1 MNTFKYIDGS
11 LHCEGVDLSAI
22 EEKHGT
28 PSYVYSKKTI
38 EENAKAYVNSF
49 TNTRNLA
56 CFAVKSLSNLSILKI
71 IKDAGCGF
79 DIVSGGELHRVLS
92 IGAEPKKIIF
102 SGVGKTKNEIQQGI
116 NSGILSF
123 NVESESELYR
133 IEKIAGDI
141 ESPAPISIR
150 INPDIDSGGHDY
162 ITTGRKGDKFGISD
176 TRKVIDLCKHAHQ
189 SKNLK
194 VVGLA
199 CHIGS
204 QILDLDGFMKS
215 ADKIF
220 ELADELANFNIS
232 LDFLDLGGGLG
243 ISYENEVPPSPLE
256 LISCLEDKF
265 KNRRERLILEP
276 GRSISANAGVLLT
289 RVEYIKDN
297 FLIVD
302 AAMNDLL
309 RPSLYKAHHDVCN
322 VEDKKDNFKKWTV
335 VGPVCESSDFLA
347 KNASLDVHEDDL
359 IVVKNAGAYGFVMAS
374 NYNSRPKAC
383 EILVDGNQSK
393 IIRQRE
399 TLDDLLEKE
408 KIENDWFW

>member
-1 MNTFKYIDGS
+1 MNTFKYINGS
-11 LHCEGVDLSAI
+11 LHCEGVDLSLLGERYA
-22 EEKHGT
+22 T

-49 TNTRNLA
+49 TNSRNLA
-56 CFAVKSLSNLSILKI
+56 CYAVKSLSNLSILKI

-92 IGAEPKKIIF
+92 IGADPKKVIF
-102 SGVGKTKNEIQQGI
+102 SGVGKTKDEIQQGI
-116 NSGILSF
+116 NSSILSF

-133 IEKIAGDI
+133 IEKIADDI

-176 TRKVIDLCKHAHQ
+176 IRKVIDLCKHAHQ

-194 VVGLA
+194 IVGLA

-204 QILDLDGFMKS
+204 QILDLEGFIKS

-220 ELADELANFNIS
+220 ELADELANFDIS
-232 LDFLDLGGGLG
+232 LEFLDLGGGLG
-243 ISYENEVPPSPLE
+243 ISYENEVPPSPLD

-265 KNRRERLILEP
+265 KNRKERLILEP

-322 VEDKKDNFKKWTV
+322 VKDKKDNLKKWNV

-359 IVVKNAGAYGFVMAS
+359 IAVKNAGAYGFVMAS

-383 EILVDGNQSK
+383 EILIDGDQSK

-408 KIENDWFW
+408 KIEND

>member
-1 MNTFKYIDGS
+1 MNTFKYINGS
-11 LHCEGVDLSAI
+11 LHCEGVDLSLLGERYA
-22 EEKHGT
+22 T

-49 TNTRNLA
+49 TNSRNLA
-56 CFAVKSLSNLSILKI
+56 CYAVKSLSNLSILKI

-92 IGAEPKKIIF
+92 IGADPKKVIF
-102 SGVGKTKNEIQQGI
+102 SGVGKTKDEIQQGI
-116 NSGILSF
+116 NSSILSF

-133 IEKIAGDI
+133 IEKIADDI

-176 TRKVIDLCKHAHQ
+176 IRKVIDLCKHAHQ

-194 VVGLA
+194 IVGLA

-220 ELADELANFNIS
+220 ELADELANFDIS
-232 LDFLDLGGGLG
+232 LEFLDLGGGLG
-243 ISYENEVPPSPLE
+243 ISYENEVPPSPLD

-265 KNRRERLILEP
+265 KNRKERLILEP

-289 RVEYIKDN
+289 KVEYIKDN

-322 VEDKKDNFKKWTV
+322 VKDKKDNLKIWNV

-347 KNASLDVHEDDL
+347 KNASLDVNEDDL
-359 IVVKNAGAYGFVMAS
+359 IVIKNAGAYGFVMAS

-383 EILVDGNQSK
+383 EILIDGDQSK
-393 IIRQRE
+393 IIRRRE

-408 KIENDWFW
+408 KIEND

>member
-1 MNTFKYIDGS
+1 MNTFKYINGS
-11 LHCEGVDLSAI
+11 LHCEGVDLSLIA
-22 EEKHGT
+22 ERYAT
-28 PSYVYSKKTI
+28 PSYVYSKKII

-49 TNTRNLA
+49 ANSRNLA

-92 IGAEPKKIIF
+92 IGADPKKVIF
-102 SGVGKTKNEIQQGI
+102 SGVGKTKGEIQQGI
-116 NSGILSF
+116 NSSILSF

-133 IEKIAGDI
+133 IEKIADEI

-176 TRKVIDLCKHAHQ
+176 IRKVIDLCKHAHQ

-194 VVGLA
+194 IVGLA

-204 QILDLDGFMKS
+204 QILDLEGFIKS

-220 ELADELANFNIS
+220 ELADELANFDIS
-232 LDFLDLGGGLG
+232 LEFLDLGGGLG
-243 ISYENEVPPSPLE
+243 ISYENEVPPSPLD

-322 VEDKKDNFKKWTV
+322 VKDKKDNLKKWNV

-383 EILVDGNQSK
+383 EILIDGDQSK

-408 KIENDWFW
+408 KIEND

>member
-1 MNTFKYIDGS
+1 MNTFNYINGS
-11 LHCEGVDLSAI
+11 LHCEDVDLSVL
-22 EEKHGT
+22 EKKYGT

-38 EENAKAYVNSF
+38 KENTKAYVNSF
-49 TNTRNLA
+49 TNRRNLA

-92 IGAEPKKIIF
+92 IGADPKKVIF

-116 NSGILSF
+116 NNGILSF

-133 IEKIAGDI
+133 IEKIADDI

-176 TRKVIDLCKHAHQ
+176 KRKVVDLCKHAHQ

-194 VVGLA
+194 IVGLA

-204 QILDLDGFMKS
+204 QILDLEGFIKS

-220 ELADELANFNIS
+220 ELADELKNFDIS
-232 LDFLDLGGGLG
+232 LEFLDLGGGLG

-383 EILVDGNQSK
+383 EILVDGDQSK

-408 KIENDWFW
+408 KIEND

>member
-71 IKDAGCGF
+71 IKNAGCGF

-133 IEKIAGDI
+133 IEKIADNI

-220 ELADELANFNIS
+220 ELADELANFDIS
-232 LDFLDLGGGLG
+232 LEFLDLGGGLG
-243 ISYENEVPPSPLE
+243 ISYKNEVPPSPLD

-289 RVEYIKDN
+289 KVEYIKDN

-322 VEDKKDNFKKWTV
+322 VEDKQDNLKKWTV

-359 IVVKNAGAYGFVMAS
+359 IAVKNAGAYGFVMAS

-383 EILVDGNQSK
+383 EILIDGEQSK

-408 KIENDWFW
+408 KIEND

>member
-1 MNTFKYIDGS
+1 MNTFKYINGS
-11 LHCEGVDLSAI
+11 LHCEEVDLSLIGERYA
-22 EEKHGT
+22 T
-28 PSYVYSKKTI
+28 PSYVYSKKII

-92 IGAEPKKIIF
+92 IGADPKKVIF
-102 SGVGKTKNEIQQGI
+102 SGVGKTKDEIQQGI
-116 NSGILSF
+116 NSSILSF

-133 IEKIAGDI
+133 IEKIADDI

-176 TRKVIDLCKHAHQ
+176 TRKVIDLCKYTHQ

-194 VVGLA
+194 IVGLA

-220 ELADELANFNIS
+220 ELADELANFDIS
-232 LDFLDLGGGLG
+232 LEFLDLGGGLG
-243 ISYENEVPPSPLE
+243 ISYENEVPPSPLD

-265 KNRRERLILEP
+265 KNRKERLILEP

-289 RVEYIKDN
+289 KVEYIKDN

-322 VEDKKDNFKKWTV
+322 VKDKKDNLKIWNV

-347 KNASLDVHEDDL
+347 KNASLDVNEDDL

-383 EILVDGNQSK
+383 EILIDGDQSK
-393 IIRQRE
+393 IIRRRE

-408 KIENDWFW
+408 KIEND

>member
-71 IKDAGCGF
+71 IKNAGCGF

-133 IEKIAGDI
+133 IEKIADDI

-204 QILDLDGFMKS
+204 QILDLAGFVKA

-243 ISYENEVPPSPLE
+243 ISYENEVPPSPLD

-265 KNRRERLILEP
+265 KNRKERLILEP

-289 RVEYIKDN
+289 KVEYIKDN
-297 FLIVD
+297 FVIVD

-322 VEDKKDNFKKWTV
+322 VEDKQDNLKKWTV
-335 VGPVCESSDFLA
+335 VGPVCESSDFLS

-359 IVVKNAGAYGFVMAS
+359 IAVKNAGAYGFVMAS

-383 EILVDGNQSK
+383 EILIDGDQSK

-408 KIENDWFW
+408 KIEND

>member
-11 LHCEGVDLSAI
+11 LYCEGVDLSML
-22 EEKHGT
+22 EEKYGT

-49 TNTRNLA
+49 TNTANLA

-71 IKDAGCGF
+71 IKDTGCGF

-116 NSGILSF
+116 NIGILSF

-133 IEKIAGDI
+133 IEKIADDI
-141 ESPAPISIR
+141 GSPAPISIR

-194 VVGLA
+194 IVGLA

-204 QILDLDGFMKS
+204 QILDLGGFMKS

-220 ELADELANFNIS
+220 ELADELANFDIS
-232 LDFLDLGGGLG
+232 LEFLDLGGGLG
-243 ISYENEVPPSPLE
+243 VSYENEVPPSPLD

-265 KNRRERLILEP
+265 KIRKERLILEP

-289 RVEYIKDN
+289 KVEYIKDN

-322 VEDKKDNFKKWTV
+322 VENKEDNLKKWTV

-359 IVVKNAGAYGFVMAS
+359 IAVKNAGAYGFVMAS

-383 EILVDGNQSK
+383 EILIDGDQSK

-399 TLDDLLEKE
+399 TIDDLLEKE
-408 KIENDWFW
+408 KIEND

>member
-1 MNTFKYIDGS
+1 MNTFEYIDGR
-11 LHCEGVDLSAI
+11 LHCEDVDLSI
-22 EEKHGT
+22 LGEKYGT

-49 TNTRNLA
+49 TNNDNLA
-56 CFAVKSLSNLSILKI
+56 CFAVKSLSNLSILNI
-71 IKDAGCGF
+71 IKNSGCGF

-92 IGAEPKKIIF
+92 IGADPKKVIF
-102 SGVGKTKNEIQQGI
+102 SGVGKTKKEIEQGI

-133 IEKIAGDI
+133 IEKVADEIG
-141 ESPAPISIR
+141 SPAPISIR

-162 ITTGRKGDKFGISD
+162 ITTGRKGDKFGISE
-176 TRKVIDLCKHAHQ
+176 TKKIIDLCNHAHQ
-189 SKNLK
+189 AKHLK
-194 VVGLA
+194 IVGLA

-204 QILDLDGFMKS
+204 QILDLDGFIKS

-220 ELADELANFNIS
+220 ELADELANFDIS
-232 LDFLDLGGGLG
+232 LEFLDLGGGLG
-243 ISYENEVPPSPLE
+243 ISYEDEVPPSPFD
-256 LISCLEDKF
+256 LISCLEEKF
-265 KNRRERLILEP
+265 KSRKERLILEP
-276 GRSISANAGVLLT
+276 GRSISANAGILLT
-289 RVEYIKDN
+289 QVEYIKDN

-322 VEDKKDNFKKWTV
+322 VIDKKDNLKKWNI
-335 VGPVCESSDFLA
+335 VGPICESSDFLA
-347 KNASLDVHEDDL
+347 KNISLDVNEDDL
-359 IVVKNAGAYGFVMAS
+359 IAIKNAGAYGFVMAS

-383 EILVDGNQSK
+383 EILIDGNESK
-393 IIRQRE
+393 IIRERE

-408 KIENDWFW
+408 KILND

>member
-1 MNTFKYIDGS
+1 MNTFKYINGS
-11 LHCEGVDLSAI
+11 LHCEGVDLSLLGERYA
-22 EEKHGT
+22 T
-28 PSYVYSKKTI
+28 PSYVYSKKII

-92 IGAEPKKIIF
+92 IGADPKKVIF
-102 SGVGKTKNEIQQGI
+102 SGVGKTKGEIQQGI
-116 NSGILSF
+116 NSSILSF

-133 IEKIAGDI
+133 IEKIADDL
-141 ESPAPISIR
+141 ESSAPISIR

-176 TRKVIDLCKHAHQ
+176 IRKVIDLCKYAHQ

-194 VVGLA
+194 IVGLA

-220 ELADELANFNIS
+220 ELADELTNFDIS
-232 LDFLDLGGGLG
+232 LEFLDLGGGLG
-243 ISYENEVPPSPLE
+243 ISYENEVPPSPLD

-265 KNRRERLILEP
+265 KNRKERLILEP

-289 RVEYIKDN
+289 KVEYIKDN

-322 VEDKKDNFKKWTV
+322 VEDKKDNLKKWTV

-347 KNASLDVHEDDL
+347 KNAFLDVHEDDL
-359 IVVKNAGAYGFVMAS
+359 IAVKDAGAYGFVMAS

-383 EILVDGNQSK
+383 EILIDGDQSK

-408 KIENDWFW
+408 KIEND

>member
-1 MNTFKYIDGS
+1 MNTFKYINGS
-11 LHCEGVDLSAI
+11 LHCEGVDLSLLGERYA
-22 EEKHGT
+22 T

-49 TNTRNLA
+49 TNSRNLA
-56 CFAVKSLSNLSILKI
+56 CYAVKSLSNLSILKI

-92 IGAEPKKIIF
+92 IGADPKKVIF
-102 SGVGKTKNEIQQGI
+102 SGVGKTKDEIQQGI
-116 NSGILSF
+116 NSSILSF

-133 IEKIAGDI
+133 IEKIADDI

-176 TRKVIDLCKHAHQ
+176 KRKVIDLCKYAHQ
-189 SKNLK
+189 SKSLK
-194 VVGLA
+194 IVGLA

-220 ELADELANFNIS
+220 ELSDELANFDIS
-232 LDFLDLGGGLG
+232 LEFLDLGGGLG
-243 ISYENEVPPSPLE
+243 ISYENEVPPSPLD

-265 KNRRERLILEP
+265 ENRKERLILEP
-276 GRSISANAGVLLT
+276 GRRISANAGVLLT
-289 RVEYIKDN
+289 KVEYIKDN

-322 VEDKKDNFKKWTV
+322 VKDKKDNLKKWNV

-383 EILVDGNQSK
+383 EILIDGDQSK

-408 KIENDWFW
+408 KIEND

>member
-11 LHCEGVDLSAI
+11 LHCEGVNLSAL

-28 PSYVYSKKTI
+28 PSYIYSKKTI

-49 TNTRNLA
+49 TDNRNLA

-133 IEKIAGDI
+133 IEKIAEGI
-141 ESPAPISIR
+141 GSPASISIR

-176 TRKVIDLCKHAHQ
+176 TRKVIDLCKYAHQ
-189 SKNLK
+189 SKSLK
-194 VVGLA
+194 IAGLA

-220 ELADELANFNIS
+220 ELADELADFDIS
-232 LDFLDLGGGLG
+232 LEFLDLGGGLG
-243 ISYENEVPPSPLE
+243 ISYENEVPPSPLD

-265 KNRRERLILEP
+265 KNRKERLILEP

-289 RVEYIKDN
+289 KVEYIKDN

-322 VEDKKDNFKKWTV
+322 VKDKKDNLKKWNV

-347 KNASLDVHEDDL
+347 KNASLDAHEDDL

-383 EILVDGNQSK
+383 EILIDGDQSK
-393 IIRQRE
+393 IIRHRE

-408 KIENDWFW
+408 KIEHD

>member
-1 MNTFKYIDGS
+1 MNTFKYINGS
-11 LHCEGVDLSAI
+11 LHCEGVDLSLLGERYA
-22 EEKHGT
+22 T

-49 TNTRNLA
+49 TNSRNLA
-56 CFAVKSLSNLSILKI
+56 CYAVKSLSNLSILKI

-92 IGAEPKKIIF
+92 IGADPKKVIF
-102 SGVGKTKNEIQQGI
+102 SGVGKTKDEIQQGI
-116 NSGILSF
+116 NSSILSF

-133 IEKIAGDI
+133 IEKIADDI

-194 VVGLA
+194 IVGLA

-204 QILDLDGFMKS
+204 QILDLEGFIKS

-220 ELADELANFNIS
+220 ELADELANFDIS
-232 LDFLDLGGGLG
+232 LEFLDLGGGLG
-243 ISYENEVPPSPLE
+243 ISYENEVPPSPLD

-265 KNRRERLILEP
+265 KNRKERLILEP

-289 RVEYIKDN
+289 KVEYIKDN

-322 VEDKKDNFKKWTV
+322 VKDKKDNLKKWNV

-383 EILVDGNQSK
+383 EILIDGDQSK

-408 KIENDWFW
+408 KIEND

>member
-1 MNTFKYIDGS
+1 MNTFKYINGS
-11 LHCEGVDLSAI
+11 LHCEGVDLSLIA
-22 EEKHGT
+22 ERYAT
-28 PSYVYSKKTI
+28 PSYVYSKKII

-92 IGAEPKKIIF
+92 IGADPKKVIF
-102 SGVGKTKNEIQQGI
+102 SGVGKTKGEIQQGI
-116 NSGILSF
+116 NSSILSF

-133 IEKIAGDI
+133 IEKIADDI
-141 ESPAPISIR
+141 ESPASISIR

-176 TRKVIDLCKHAHQ
+176 TRKVIDLCKYAHQ

-194 VVGLA
+194 IVGLA

-220 ELADELANFNIS
+220 ELADELANFDIS
-232 LDFLDLGGGLG
+232 LEFLDLGGGLG
-243 ISYENEVPPSPLE
+243 ISYENEVPPSPLD

-265 KNRRERLILEP
+265 KNRKERLILEP
-276 GRSISANAGVLLT
+276 GRSISANAGVILT
-289 RVEYIKDN
+289 KVEYIKDN

-322 VEDKKDNFKKWTV
+322 VKDKKDNLKKWNV

-383 EILVDGNQSK
+383 EILIDGDQSK

-408 KIENDWFW
+408 KIEND

>member
-1 MNTFKYIDGS
+1 MNTFKYINGS
-11 LHCEGVDLSAI
+11 LHCEGVDLSLL

-92 IGAEPKKIIF
+92 IGADPKKVIF
-102 SGVGKTKNEIQQGI
+102 SGVGKTKGEIQQGI
-116 NSGILSF
+116 NSSILSF

-133 IEKIAGDI
+133 IEKIADDI

-176 TRKVIDLCKHAHQ
+176 IRKVIDLCVHAHESQ
-189 SKNLK
+189 NLK
-194 VVGLA
+194 IVGLA

-220 ELADELANFNIS
+220 ELADELTNFDIS
-232 LDFLDLGGGLG
+232 LEFLDLGGGLG
-243 ISYENEVPPSPLE
+243 ISYENEVPPSPLD

-265 KNRRERLILEP
+265 KNRKERLILEP

-289 RVEYIKDN
+289 KVEYIKDN

-322 VEDKKDNFKKWTV
+322 VKDKKDNLKKWNV

-359 IVVKNAGAYGFVMAS
+359 IVIKNAGAYGFVMAS
-374 NYNSRPKAC
+374 SYNSRPKAC
-383 EILVDGNQSK
+383 EILIDGDQSK
-393 IIRQRE
+393 IVRQRE

-408 KIENDWFW
+408 KIEND

>member
-1 MNTFKYIDGS
+1 MNTFKYIAGS
-11 LHCEGVDLSAI
+11 LHCEGVDLSVL
-22 EEKHGT
+22 EKKYGT

-71 IKDAGCGF
+71 IKNAGCGF

-220 ELADELANFNIS
+220 ELADELANFDIS
-232 LDFLDLGGGLG
+232 LEFLDLGGGLG
-243 ISYENEVPPSPLE
+243 ISYENEVPPSPLD
-256 LISCLEDKF
+256 LISCLENKF

-289 RVEYIKDN
+289 KVEYIKDN
-297 FLIVD
+297 FVIVD

-322 VEDKKDNFKKWTV
+322 VEDKQNNLKKWTV

-359 IVVKNAGAYGFVMAS
+359 IAFKNAGAYGFVMAS

-383 EILVDGNQSK
+383 EILVDGDQSK

-408 KIENDWFW
+408 KIEND